1 MTASPAT
8 ARSPRS
14 DLSSRLRRLLCSG
27 VFAAPGALALVWIS
41 IAARLPVAMRS
52 ILLLVHTQRLT
63 GSFAAAGVVGA
74 AYTVGRGVGG
84 PMIGKLVDRR
94 GHTTIL
100 VSTAIASGVL
110 LGSLA
115 VLPASSPLFVLTA
128 VATAIG
134 FVTPPVNGCLRALLP
149 SVVRD
154 ADKLPAAYAFE
165 STAMELTFIFGPPL
179 ALGLAAAFSTGLALL
194 VSGLIMLTGTVAFAW
209 QPASREWRP
218 APETPRRRGGALRSP
233 SLRTLVLAL
242 LAVGVVFGA
251 TEVGV
256 TAAAKALGSTGSA
269 GPLLALWGVGSL
281 IGGAVATRLGG
292 GARSGAGLALILA
305 VLATGHLLLAGAT
318 GSVVAM
324 GAVLV
329 LAGAAIS
336 PAYATIYAFVDRST
350 PAETITEAFSW
361 LGTAVSVGTS
371 AGTALGG
378 SLAQG
383 AGPASAFL
391 LAGGAGAL
399 AVLVTLLRGQTV
411 GGASAVLPLRRALL
425 GERLHALAKVLACK
439 AGLA

>member
-14 DLSSRLRRLLCSG
+14 DLTSRLRRLLCSG

-74 AYTVGRGVGG
+74 AYTVGRGAGG
-84 PMIGKLVDRR
+84 PLLGKLVDRR

-100 VSTAIASGVL
+100 VSTAIASGLL
-110 LGSLA
+110 LGSIA
-115 VLPASSPLFVLTA
+115 ALPAGSPLFVLIA
-128 VATAIG
+128 VAAAIG

-179 ALGLAAAFSTGLALL
+179 ALGLAAVFSTGAALF
-194 VSGLIMLTGTVAFAW
+194 VSGLIMLAGTLAFAW
-209 QPASREWRP
+209 QPASREWRAVP
-218 APETPRRRGGALRSP
+218 SAAARPRGGALRSP
-233 SLRTLVLAL
+233 ALRTLVLAL
-242 LAVGVVFGA
+242 LAVGAVFGA

-269 GPLLALWGVGSL
+269 GPLLALWGLGSL

-305 VLATGHLLLAGAT
+305 LLTAGHALLAGAT
-318 GSVVAM
+318 GSVLAM

-336 PAYATIYAFVDRST
+336 PAYATIYAFVDRAA
-350 PAETITEAFSW
+350 PADTITEAFSW
-361 LGTAVSVGTS
+361 LATAVSVGTS

-378 SLAQG
+378 SLAQSSG
-383 AGPASAFL
+383 SAAVFG
-391 LAGGAGAL
+391 LAGAAGAL
-399 AVLVTLLRGQTV
+399 AVLVTVLG
-411 GGASAVLPLRRALL
+411 SAVLPLGRPLL
-425 GERLHALAKVLACK
+425 RERLHAFAKVLACK